1 MKDWN
6 VLPAVEASN
15 LLFHR
20 CVELLLSDKRGYI
33 NTDTTIR
40 LLTQRLHGDYRQ
52 VYNTPEFKRAEK
64 HVFYF
69 KNTGLGRELF

>member
-6 VLPAVEASN
+6 ILPPEEASQ
-15 LLFHR
+15 LLFYR
-20 CVELLLSDKRGYI
+20 CVELLLLDKKQAVS
-33 NTDTTIR
+33 TDTTVR

-69 KNTGLGRELF
+69 KNTGLGKELF

>member
-6 VLPAVEASN
+6 VLPAVEASG
-15 LLFHR
+15 LLFYR
-20 CVELLLSDKRGYI
+20 CVELLLSDKRAYI
-33 NTDTTIR
+33 MTDTTVR

-69 KNTGLGRELF
+69 KNTGLGKELF